1 MASNNVYAYFKSNR
15 KELNNRA
22 DQENSFTIISQQFHN
37 ERALYLA
44 THLDLEIKNVQA
56 FHAQSPTTNFAFI
69 TYVREYLARVKMF
82 IDIITKKEPQTLEIS
97 TKR

>member
-1 MASNNVYAYFKSNR
+1 MDGKGFRTLDSVVRMSKVFDA
-15 KELNNRA
+15 
-22 DQENSFTIISQQFHN
+22 NSFTIISQQFHN

-44 THLDLEIKNVQA
+44 THLDLETKNVQA

-82 IDIITKKEPQTLEIS
+82 IDIITKKEAQTLEIS